1 MMHTRPVIPPMP
13 NREASG
19 PFAVH
24 PNLAAKHEAAWAT
37 VMHAHH
43 GRERP
48 PAPDPVEMSE
58 AARQR
63 QIEGAKRAAAA
74 RAVNSRTTLLS
85 AVGPDEW
92 LTVVEIAAR
101 LGIGAT
107 AARARLARARAEG
120 WAERSGRTHSR
131 HNYRWRIIHA

>member
-1 MMHTRPVIPPMP
+1 MMHTHP
-13 NREASG
+13 EAPFG
-19 PFAVH
+19 PFSVH
-24 PNLAAKHEAAWAT
+24 PNLAAKHEAEWAK
-37 VMHAHH
+37 VMHARH

-48 PAPDPVEMSE
+48 PAPDPVEMSD

-63 QIEGAKRAAAA
+63 QIEGAKRASAA

-92 LTVVEIAAR
+92 VTVVEIAAR
-101 LGIGAT
+101 LGISPTAT
-107 AARARLARARAEG
+107 RARLARARAEG
-120 WAERSGRTHSR
+120 WAERSGRTHSQ